1 MDSVHSNKRCNI
13 NNTAAD
19 LKAAHSLSGVSL
31 QGGRTPTK
39 KIKINN
45 LEFPPSSPSTL
56 KTIKVRFN
64 RIYRDVKQRAKKD
77 EALPHCVYIRLTQCA
92 TKYLRAF

>member
-1 MDSVHSNKRCNI
+1 MDSVHSNKRCDI

-19 LKAAHSLSGVSL
+19 LMAARSVSGVSL

-39 KIKINN
+39 KQKTN

-64 RIYRDVKQRAKKD
+64 RIYRDVKQRLKKE
-77 EALPHCVYIRLTQCA
+77 EALPHCVHIRLCTQCA